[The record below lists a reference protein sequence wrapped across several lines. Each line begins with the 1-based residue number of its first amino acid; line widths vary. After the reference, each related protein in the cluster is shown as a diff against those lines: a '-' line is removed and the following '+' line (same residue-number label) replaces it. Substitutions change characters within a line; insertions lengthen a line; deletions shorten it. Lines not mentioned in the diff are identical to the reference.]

1 MTELINKLSFIY
13 HITMNLTHLSTT
25 YGIWPETLKDILQEL
40 QKPGHDPRDDLAP
53 PVFASNVMEIG
64 DLKIGDLL
72 DGVVRNITDFWAFV
86 DIWLHNDWLV
96 HKSQLADRYVGHP
109 LDVVHLGQAV
119 KVRVLEIDLEKE
131 KISLSMKTGATSSS
145 APKPIPTKQS
155 MPKKQQTE
163 SPGLSATI
171 KFK

>member
-1 MTELINKLSFIY
+1 
-13 HITMNLTHLSTT
+13 MNLSHLATT
-25 YGIWPETLKDILQEL
+25 YDIWPETLKDILSEL
-40 QKPGHDPRDDLAP
+40 QRPGHDPRDDLAP
-53 PVFASNVMEIG
+53 PVFASNVMEIS

-86 DIWLHNDWLV
+86 DIGLHNDGLV

-109 LDVVHLGQAV
+109 LDVVHLWQAV

-131 KISLSMKTGATSSS
+131 KISLSMKTGAAQSP
-145 APKPIPTKQS
+145 APKPMLAKEHT
-155 MPKKQQTE
+155 PKKQEAE
-163 SPGLSATI
+163 SSGLSATI

>member
-1 MTELINKLSFIY
+1 MSSIQD
-13 HITMNLTHLSTT
+13 LSTT
-25 YGIWPETLKDILQEL
+25 YNIWQETLKDILQEL

-53 PVFASNVMEIG
+53 PVFASNVMEIT

-86 DIWLHNDWLV
+86 DVGLHSDGLV
-96 HKSQLADRYVGHP
+96 HKSQLADRYVAHP
-109 LDVVHLGQAV
+109 MDIVHLGQAV

-131 KISLSMKTGATSSS
+131 KISLSMKTWVAVSSS
-145 APKPIPTKQS
+145 VPKSTPAKQTT
-155 MPKKQQTE
+155 PQKKELPE

-171 KFK
+171 KFT